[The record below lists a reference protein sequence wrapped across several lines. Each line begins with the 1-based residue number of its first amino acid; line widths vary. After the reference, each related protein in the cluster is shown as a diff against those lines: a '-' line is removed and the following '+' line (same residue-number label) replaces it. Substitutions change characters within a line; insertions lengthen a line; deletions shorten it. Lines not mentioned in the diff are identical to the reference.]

1 MTREAYSLLIA
12 RIKEGL
18 AGIVGQES
26 SLNATE
32 ALLCYLLNLELAKA
46 EYELEK
52 ETKNIK
58 EKF

>member
-1 MTREAYSLLIA
+1 MTREAYSLLIT

-18 AGIVGQES
+18 ADIVGQES

-52 ETKNIK
+52 RD
-58 EKF
+58 